1 MGNIDFHSFVNSLSR
16 VIEYKD
22 LYTHG
27 HSDRVADL
35 SALIALEMGLSEDLV
50 DEIHIAAHLHDIGKT
65 GIPDGI
71 LMKSGKLNHKE
82 YSIMQDHSLIGYD
95 ILKEVKGLKAIS
107 LMVKYHHEKFDGT
120 GYPDRLKKDEIPL
133 GARIITL
140 ADSFDAMTTPRPYQK
155 ARSIEEAVIEISK
168 SKKKHFDPDI
178 TDYFLKVIEAQKDY
192 ILSIIVKTEG
202 EKSWIP

>member
-50 DEIHIAAHLHDIGKT
+50 DEIHIAAHLHDI
-65 GIPDGI
+65 
-71 LMKSGKLNHKE
+71 
-82 YSIMQDHSLIGYD
+82 
-95 ILKEVKGLKAIS
+95 
-107 LMVKYHHEKFDGT
+107 
-120 GYPDRLKKDEIPL
+120 
-133 GARIITL
+133 
-140 ADSFDAMTTPRPYQK
+140 
-155 ARSIEEAVIEISK
+155 
-168 SKKKHFDPDI
+168 
-178 TDYFLKVIEAQKDY
+178 
-192 ILSIIVKTEG
+192 VKTEG